1 MLSVKQMK
9 TSSSSLFHF
18 KTKFEYL
25 QNIIENG
32 FEFRPC
38 QEELPPLG
46 YQKSIFYRH
55 DAIKY
60 IQIPLIVCFCD
71 LPLSMSQD
79 HRNQYGEYAIAMTK
93 QWGMMNKVTP
103 IRYIHANSPGFEGE
117 TYNKMLD
124 LPSHLIE
131 HDNNLFRLLAHILRE
146 REKIKAPS
154 EEDFEKLPEGMKNVL
169 KMANLEFN
177 RVLSHW
183 HEVMNYVRKYE
194 GDWEDRVSGNITH
207 RIFYEEREW
216 RAATNDK
223 YAKLTFTFRD
233 ITHLIVNTEKEQNI
247 LGEQIIKRSRDL
259 EVEDEKIIWSKIHI
273 GKDLY
278 RDI

>member
-1 MLSVKQMK
+1 MNKI
-9 TSSSSLFHF
+9 SSSLFHF

-32 FEFRPC
+32 FEFRPY
-38 QEELPPLG
+38 QEELPLLG
-46 YQKSIFYRH
+46 YPRSIFYGH

-60 IQIPLIVCFCD
+60 IQIPFIVCFCD

-79 HRNQYGEYAIAMTK
+79 HRKQYGEYAIAMTK
-93 QWGMMNKVTP
+93 QWGMANKITP
-103 IRYIHANSPGFEGE
+103 IRYIHENSPGFEGE
-117 TYNKMLD
+117 TYNKILD
-124 LPSHLIE
+124 LPSHLSE
-131 HDNNLFRLLAHILRE
+131 HDNNIFHLLTYILRE
-146 REKIKAPS
+146 RSNIEAPS
-154 EEDFEKLPEGMKNVL
+154 EEDFENLPEGMKNVL

-177 RVLSHW
+177 KILSLW

-194 GDWEDRVSGNITH
+194 GDWEDRVSENITH

-216 RAATNDK
+216 RAATNEKD
-223 YAKLTFTFRD
+223 AKLNFTFKD
-233 ITHLIVNTEKEQNI
+233 ITHLIVNTENERNI

-259 EVEDEKIIWSKIHI
+259 EVEDERKIWCKIHI
-273 GKDLY
+273 GEDLY